1 MIETVARTASAFAS
15 VVIIASGLLIWHSLG
30 DYESEGA
37 VAASLRG
44 GKSVAPRVLEVT
56 GAVPDELKESSGLAI
71 SRTQPGVLW
80 SHNDSGDGPNLYAID
95 VSGKL
100 LAVFRVTGAMARDW
114 EDIAAGPC
122 PADGTA
128 PESSAAPSSCLFIAD
143 TGDNDQVRPDV
154 SIYVVP
160 EPRLSGAGSSSTVA
174 ARTLRYR
181 YPSGPTDAEA
191 LAVRPNG
198 DLTIVSKG
206 RSGTIS
212 FFSIP
217 ATTVTKAIASG
228 EVITAIFAGNT
239 GIQPDLRNG
248 RLATAAAVSPDG
260 MTLAVRT
267 YYEVYFFKLVTR
279 RGENRWEDIG
289 RSCALGDAEPQG
301 EGIDYLDAK
310 TLLLTS
316 ERSRG
321 RPGSIHRLQC

>member
-1 MIETVARTASAFAS
+1 MLA
-15 VVIIASGLLIWHSLG
+15 
-30 DYESEGA
+30 
-37 VAASLRG
+37 
-44 GKSVAPRVLEVT
+44 VT
-56 GAVPDELKESSGLAI
+56 GAVPDELQESSGLAI
-71 SRTQPGVLW
+71 SRTQPGVIW

-95 VSGKL
+95 ITGKL
-100 LAVFRVTGAMARDW
+100 LAIVRVTGAMARDW

-122 PADGTA
+122 PADTTTPDA
-128 PESSAAPSSCLFIAD
+128 SAGPSSCLFIAD
-143 TGDNDQVRPDV
+143 SGDNDQVRPDV
-154 SIYVVP
+154 SIYVVT
-160 EPRLSGAGSSSTVA
+160 EPRLGAGSPSTVA

-217 ATTVTKAIASG
+217 ATTVTKAITSG
-228 EVITAIFAGNT
+228 EIITATFAGNT

-267 YYEVYFFKLVTR
+267 YYEVYFFKLVAR
-279 RGENRWEDIG
+279 RGQNRWEDIG

-301 EGIDYLDAK
+301 EGIDYLDAT
-310 TLLLTS
+310 TLILTS
-316 ERSRG
+316 ERSRS